1 MTKLQNE
8 KNVVLGREVKETV
21 FCRATSCI
29 QNKGRG
35 KCMIVDLMNGDDKIS
50 VNSLG
55 MCENFITE

>member
-1 MTKLQNE
+1 MAQQKGII
-8 KNVVLGREVKETV
+8 LGRETKEIV
-21 FCRATSCI
+21 YCRATSCI